1 MRKHSN
7 TDDTTQPALRL
18 DGALIESGGRLG
30 GSHPH
35 QGENPHGK
43 QGGKILLTIKMSP

>member
-18 DGALIESGGRLG
+18 VGALIESGGRLD
-30 GSHPH
+30 GSHHH
-35 QGENPHGK
+35 QREKILMGNK
-43 QGGKILLTIKMSP
+43 GGKNPLN